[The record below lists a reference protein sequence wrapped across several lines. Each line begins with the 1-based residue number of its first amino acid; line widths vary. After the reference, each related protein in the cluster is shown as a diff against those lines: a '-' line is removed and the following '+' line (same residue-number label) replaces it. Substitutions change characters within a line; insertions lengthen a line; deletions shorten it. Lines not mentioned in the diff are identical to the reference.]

1 MEQTVKVTLDTREF
15 DRGIKRMQGG
25 FGNLTGTI
33 GAAVA
38 AFGGFQL
45 AKGFLN
51 TARSIENLKFQLSA
65 LTGSTAEAAKA
76 MEILKDFA
84 GGVPFQLQEIQRAA
98 PSLLAVA
105 KSTDELNEL
114 LAITGDIAAASGL
127 NFQDVALQ
135 LQRTFSAG
143 IGAADL
149 FRDRG
154 VKAMLGFQEGVQYS
168 AKQSRDLIIN
178 AFRDGTTAIAGASAD
193 MATSFDGQISMI
205 SDKFDKFKESVMDAG
220 PFEMLKAAVTLVNKQ
235 LEANFGDMEKAAE
248 KIGEAIVQATFDVLL
263 FGAKVIDGMKPA
275 FDFVGKSI
283 EHIVSYAEGLPTYIK
298 TLGILGFLALGIK
311 GKLIV
316 VVIGGI
322 VKEVVKI
329 FNFMFDL
336 VARGKG
342 IMADAAEAIGMKG
355 AAANFRKEANDIQ
368 KEIKALERRFKI
380 MNRSLP
386 NHEMEEG
393 LAELGITFKG
403 VDADI
408 GKINGTMGKYEIQV
422 RKVISALI
430 EQRNA
435 QRAADQA
442 KLEADKQKAPMQKL
456 LQADPKEVKAAQKAA
471 DALKAK
477 FINLQESLFSEEE
490 AEQASFN
497 KQLATLDE
505 YYKGKELLDVNY
517 HRIKEQLETRHQK
530 KLADISKRE
539 VNAQVDIFKS
549 GQFQNLELAKLTEDQ
564 KVQFAMDAGRSVL
577 GELGKQNKAAFQA
590 AKALNIAMAI
600 MNTAA
605 GATKALSQGGV
616 FGPLLAGLVIAAGAV
631 QIAAISSQTY
641 QGRKTGGLVQKGQ
654 PYQVGEAGVEA
665 FVPNQ
670 TGTIIPNRNMGGG
683 GGPVNVNFNINTVD
697 AQGMDELLT
706 SRRGTITNIIREA
719 TQQNGQRSMV

>member
-1 MEQTVKVTLDTREF
+1 
-15 DRGIKRMQGG
+15 
-25 FGNLTGTI
+25 
-33 GAAVA
+33 
-38 AFGGFQL
+38 
-45 AKGFLN
+45 
-51 TARSIENLKFQLSA
+51 
-65 LTGSTAEAAKA
+65 
-76 MEILKDFA
+76 
-84 GGVPFQLQEIQRAA
+84 
-98 PSLLAVA
+98 
-105 KSTDELNEL
+105 
-114 LAITGDIAAASGL
+114 
-127 NFQDVALQ
+127 
-135 LQRTFSAG
+135 
-143 IGAADL
+143 
-149 FRDRG
+149 
-154 VKAMLGFQEGVQYS
+154 
-168 AKQSRDLIIN
+168 
-178 AFRDGTTAIAGASAD
+178 
-193 MATSFDGQISMI
+193 
-205 SDKFDKFKESVMDAG
+205 
-220 PFEMLKAAVTLVNKQ
+220 
-235 LEANFGDMEKAAE
+235 
-248 KIGEAIVQATFDVLL
+248 
-263 FGAKVIDGMKPA
+263 
-275 FDFVGKSI
+275 
-283 EHIVSYAEGLPTYIK
+283 
-298 TLGILGFLALGIK
+298 
-311 GKLIV
+311 
-316 VVIGGI
+316 
-322 VKEVVKI
+322 
-329 FNFMFDL
+329 
-336 VARGKG
+336 
-342 IMADAAEAIGMKG
+342 
-355 AAANFRKEANDIQ
+355 
-368 KEIKALERRFKI
+368 
-380 MNRSLP
+380 
-386 NHEMEEG
+386 MEEG